1 MLDDLLTSYER
12 IADHCSNVAAEMIQ
26 SASDKM
32 EIHEY
37 LEALKAGQLDESV
50 QYQNNYQR
58 YSERYTFPEEA

>member
-12 IADHCSNVAAEMIQ
+12 VADHCSNVAAEMIQ
-26 SASDKM
+26 SAEDKM

-50 QYQNNYQR
+50 QYRSNYER
-58 YSERYTFPEEA
+58 YSQRYTFPEEN